1 MNKSP
6 PIAEKFIQI
15 DNSVLRLTAPN
26 PSFMTG
32 VGTNTY
38 IIGNNDF
45 LVIDP
50 GLDQLPK
57 NHYYL

>member
-1 MNKSP
+1 MNKTP

-32 VGTNTY
+32 AGTNTY

-50 GLDQLPK
+50 GE
-57 NHYYL
+57 YS